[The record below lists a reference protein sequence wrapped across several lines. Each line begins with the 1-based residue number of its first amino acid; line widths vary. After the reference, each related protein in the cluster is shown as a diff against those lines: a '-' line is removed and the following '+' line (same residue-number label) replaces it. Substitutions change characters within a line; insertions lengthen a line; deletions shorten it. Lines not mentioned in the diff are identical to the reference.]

1 MTLSCVSSC
10 KVTQKAHFS
19 PFFSFPSCS
28 FLSNI
33 LPCGSWR
40 FVVLCCCGV
49 CCELLSPYLTEISM
63 VFCLY
68 PLSREEWNRIPNFL
82 PPKESLFSLAV
93 QNSSIGHLVC
103 LSVTTNNQTLQSDP
117 RYLWPLRHL
126 IRGMRRHYYL
136 PANLPTYLP
145 TYLSYLLTSIRTTRY
160 PPGTTR

>member
-1 MTLSCVSSC
+1 MQMTLSCVSSC

-33 LPCGSWR
+33 LLCGSWR

-82 PPKESLFSLAV
+82 PPKESFLSFFLRASSLKAT
-93 QNSSIGHLVC
+93 S
-103 LSVTTNNQTLQSDP
+103 NQTTKIPSQFRISSTVHWCQKPKSILTRIKRSWKDTSTHLSD
-117 RYLWPLRHL
+117 
-126 IRGMRRHYYL
+126 
-136 PANLPTYLP
+136 
-145 TYLSYLLTSIRTTRY
+145 
-160 PPGTTR
+160 

>member
-93 QNSSIGHLVC
+93 QNSSIGDLVRP
-103 LSVTTNNQTLQSDP
+103 LLGWAPLTIREFTTLQSYP
-117 RYLWPLRHL
+117 RDLWPLRHL
-126 IRGMRRHYYL
+126 MKTIFDDKFWWQFLMTIFDYNFWWNFY
-136 PANLPTYLP
+136 
-145 TYLSYLLTSIRTTRY
+145 
-160 PPGTTR
+160 